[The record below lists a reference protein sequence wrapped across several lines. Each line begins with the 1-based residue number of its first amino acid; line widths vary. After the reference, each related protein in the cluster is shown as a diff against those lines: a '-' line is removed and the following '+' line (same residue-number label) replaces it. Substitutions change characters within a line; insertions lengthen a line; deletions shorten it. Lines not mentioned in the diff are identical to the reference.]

1 MKTRFVAAALTV
13 AVLFS
18 TRVEAQSGPEAGEIW
33 RSVDARW
40 KAWEAG
46 DLPKML
52 QSYHPSF
59 HAWNSVSGRLDDNN
73 SLMAGWKALLEV
85 ERVDSVKLEPVQVI
99 INGNSAAA
107 YYVSREK
114 VARITRDTTTKQS
127 VETPML
133 LSSLWSE
140 YLAKVNG
147 RWLTIG
153 YSSVECTDSD
163 PEGSACRKK

>member
-1 MKTRFVAAALTV
+1 MRIRFVAALLAIGL
-13 AVLFS
+13 AS
-18 TRVEAQSGPEAGEIW
+18 RGEAQQLSPEQREVW
-33 RSVDARW
+33 KVVDTRW
-40 KAWEAG
+40 KAWESG

-59 HAWNSVSGRLDDNN
+59 RAWSSVTGRLDD
-73 SLMAGWKALLEV
+73 SQALMTGWKALLEV
-85 ERVDSVKLEPVQVI
+85 ERVESVQLEPVAVQL
-99 INGNSAAA
+99 NGDFATA

-114 VARITRDTTTKQS
+114 VARITRDTATKQS

-140 YLAKVNG
+140 YLTKSNG
-147 RWLTIG
+147 RWMTIG
-153 YSSVECTDSD
+153 YSSVECNEPE